1 MIRVEQLPPLPDRS
15 PNSHKGTF
23 GSVFLIGGSRGM
35 SGAMALAGMGALRGG
50 AGLVTL
56 GIPLGLTATVAAL
69 EPSYLTKSLPED
81 KHGCISLVAW
91 SALHDADKRYDVL
104 AIGPGLCRTDD
115 SQELT
120 ARLYE
125 RCSVPLVVDADGLNN
140 LSDRKSILG
149 AHPHSDSAV
158 RVLTPHPGEFARLMD
173 VSVSEVQANR
183 EMLAASFASKH
194 QVVLVLKGQGT
205 IITDGEQLAVNPT
218 GNPGM
223 ATGGM
228 GDVLTGL
235 IAALLAQGMSGF
247 DAAHLGVYLHGLA
260 ADIAAQEF
268 SQPGL
273 IASDL
278 PLYIGPAWQHLIGD
292 PEEFQDD
299 QTDDAR

>member
-1 MIRVEQLPPLPDRS
+1 MRRVEHLPPRPDRS
-15 PNSHKGTF
+15 PDSHKGTF
-23 GSVFLIGGSRGM
+23 GSVFIVGGSRGM
-35 SGAMALAGMGALRGG
+35 SGAIALAGMGALRGG

-56 GIPLGLTATVAAL
+56 AVPSGIVPTVTAL
-69 EPSYLTKSLPED
+69 EPSYLTKALPED

-91 SALHDADKRYDVL
+91 SALHDADKKYNVL

-125 RCSVPLVVDADGLNN
+125 RCEVPLVIDADGLNN
-140 LSDRKSILG
+140 LTDRKSVLSS
-149 AHPHSDSAV
+149 HPNSDSAA
-158 RVLTPHPGEFARLMD
+158 RVLTPHPGEFARLLD
-173 VSVSEVQANR
+173 VSVQEVQANR
-183 EMLAASFASKH
+183 ESLAMKFAAKY
-194 QVVLVLKGQGT
+194 QIILVLKGNGT
-205 IITDGEQLAVNPT
+205 IITDGEQIAVNPT

-235 IAALLAQGMSGF
+235 IASLLGQGMSGF

-260 ADIAAQEF
+260 ADIAVQEF

-278 PLYIGPAWQHLIGD
+278 PLYIGPAWQTLYGD
-292 PEEFQDD
+292 DD
-299 QTDDAR
+299 DDEA

>member
-1 MIRVEQLPPLPDRS
+1 MKRIEQLPPLPDRS
-15 PNSHKGTF
+15 QNSHKGSF

-56 GIPLGLTATVAAL
+56 AVPMGILSTITAL
-69 EPSYLTKSLPED
+69 EPSYLTKPLPED

-91 SALHDADKRYDVL
+91 SALHDADKRFDVV

-120 ARLYE
+120 ARLFE

-140 LSDRKSILG
+140 LTDRKTVLST
-149 AHPHSDSAV
+149 HPKSASAA
-158 RVLTPHPGEFARLMD
+158 RVLTPHPGEFARLLD
-173 VSVSEVQANR
+173 VPVSEVQANR
-183 EMLAASFASKH
+183 EQLAAAFAAKH
-194 QVVLVLKGQGT
+194 QLIVVLKGHGT
-205 IITDGEQLAVNPT
+205 IITDGEQIAVNPT

-235 IAALLAQGMSGF
+235 IAALLGQGMAAF

-260 ADIAAQEF
+260 ADIAVQEF

-278 PLYIGPAWQHLIGD
+278 PLYIGPAWQTVLGQT
-292 PEEFQDD
+292 PE
-299 QTDDAR
+299 

>member
-1 MIRVEQLPPLPDRS
+1 MRRIEHLPPPPDRT

-23 GSVFLIGGSRGM
+23 GSALIVGGSRGM

-50 AGLVTL
+50 SGLVTL
-56 GIPLGLTATVAAL
+56 AIPMGIASTVTAL
-69 EPSYLTKSLPED
+69 EPSYLTKALPED

-91 SALHDADKRYDVL
+91 SALHDADKKYDVV

-125 RCSVPLVVDADGLNN
+125 RCAVPLVIDADGLNN
-140 LSDRKSILG
+140 LTDRKTVLG
-149 AHPHSDSAV
+149 SHPKSTSAA
-158 RVLTPHPGEFARLMD
+158 RVLTPHPGEFARLLDM
-173 VSVSEVQANR
+173 SVQEVQANR
-183 EMLAASFASKH
+183 ESLAMAFAAKH
-194 QVVLVLKGQGT
+194 QIILVLKGHGT
-205 IITDGEQLAVNPT
+205 IITDGEQIAVNPT

-235 IAALLAQGMSGF
+235 IASLLGQGMSGF

-260 ADIAAQEF
+260 ADIAVQEF

-278 PLYIGPAWQHLIGD
+278 PLYIGPAWQTVID
-292 PEEFQDD
+292 NSETYKD
-299 QTDDAR
+299 QHDEVA